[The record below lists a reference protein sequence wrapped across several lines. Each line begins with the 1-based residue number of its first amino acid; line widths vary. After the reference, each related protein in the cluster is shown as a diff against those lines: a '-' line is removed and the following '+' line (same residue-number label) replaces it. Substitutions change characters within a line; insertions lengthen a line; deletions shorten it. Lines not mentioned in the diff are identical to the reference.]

1 MHNSSIRTGRK
12 GATGTLETARTA
24 PAQRREQGRA
34 RVGLGLVA
42 VLLFG
47 CQGSTTNNDPNFRQV
62 DSRRSLGNPLVGQT
76 CDDRSP
82 CPADGQGN
90 MVRCATARQ
99 FDAVGFCSPSCKTD
113 ADCDTQAPGLAR
125 CTNMNGRAE
134 CVLFCDRNYVQTS
147 KLCPDGWTC
156 EPIQSYYMCAPPQQR
171 PDAGS

>member
-1 MHNSSIRTGRK
+1 MHNSSIKPGKTGLFHAPQATDPMRRGRRK
-12 GATGTLETARTA
+12 GLA
-24 PAQRREQGRA
+24 
-34 RVGLGLVA
+34 GLGLAA
-42 VLLFG
+42 VLLVG
-47 CQGSTTNNDPNFRQV
+47 CQGSTTNNDPNFRPV
-62 DSRRSLGNPLVGQT
+62 DSRRSLGNPLVGQI

-90 MVRCATARQ
+90 TVRCATVRQ
-99 FDAVGFCSPSCKTD
+99 FDAVGFCAPQCKTD

-156 EPIQSYYMCAPPQQR
+156 EPIQSYYTCVPPQQR